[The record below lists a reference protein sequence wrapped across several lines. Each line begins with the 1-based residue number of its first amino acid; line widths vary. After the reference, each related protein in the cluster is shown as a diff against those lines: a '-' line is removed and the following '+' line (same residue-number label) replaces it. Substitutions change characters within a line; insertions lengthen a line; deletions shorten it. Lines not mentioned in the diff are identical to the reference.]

1 MVYGRGTIIG
11 GQGNDTVWVISGTGY
26 GDNPDVSSA
35 AGNDIL
41 EANLTDA
48 PNESKALVGGRGADE
63 FRIILAQEDNQISTR
78 AAILDFNGAEGDRVM
93 LDVVNF
99 QGNFVLVGTG
109 NLDTNHDGQLTAGEG
124 PQTRLDPLTGS
135 LVLDLSGEQSCATR
149 SAGVRRNAPK
159 RVDGLLLQQLPE
171 EKIILAIFSP
181 TLPVVNW
188 FSRATPAFQLLTLS
202 TARRAKTR
210 DRPAVNREHVL
221 AYGRADI
228 IRNRDG

>member
-11 GQGNDTVWVISGTGY
+11 GQGNDTVLVISGTGY

-78 AAILDFNGAEGDRVM
+78 ATILDFNGAEGDRVM

-135 LVLDLSGEQSCATR
+135 LVLDLSVNNPVLPDQLVFQDSPAC
-149 SAGVRRNAPK
+149 RRTSSSTS
-159 RVDGLLLQQLPE
+159 E
-171 EKIILAIFSP
+171 EKIILAIFS
-181 TLPVVNW
+181 
-188 FSRATPAFQLLTLS
+188 
-202 TARRAKTR
+202 
-210 DRPAVNREHVL
+210 RPYR
-221 AYGRADI
+221 
-228 IRNRDG
+228 